1 MKVHRGNPDGLKRLE
16 QVFFFGGGTGMKS
29 ELMTSLAFFH
39 ASLGKTSKVS
49 GADPESVYC

>member
-1 MKVHRGNPDGLKRLE
+1 MASKDWSKF
-16 QVFFFGGGTGMKS
+16 FFFGGETGMKT

-49 GADPESVYC
+49 GADPESVYS